1 MKHYAVVVLEGTY
14 GKTEFTFNGRQPF
27 ISTSEDATIEHLEAM
42 QKMWPNEK
50 YAIVSFEVP
59 GV

>member
-1 MKHYAVVVLEGTY
+1 MKHYAVVVLENQY
-14 GKTEFTFNGRQPF
+14 GKTEFTYNNKHPF
-27 ISTSEDATIEHLEAM
+27 ISTSDNAAVEQLEAM
-42 QKMWPNEK
+42 QAMWPNEK